1 MRSGYQGGGVTDF
14 NSCRI
19 GYIDV
24 SRSEGIAVLNIDRPE
39 KLNALTREFWTD
51 LTKAL
56 DMVSNDGA
64 TGAIVLRGAG
74 ERAFSVGGDIAGFS
88 VLTDSES
95 LEALQKEAMAAFMSI
110 ERCPVMV
117 IAAVNGFAFGGGCE
131 LVLACDWAIAAE
143 NAVFAMPEAT
153 LGLLPGFGVIR
164 GPDIIGRPMTKLMVG
179 SGEKV
184 NATRARE
191 IGLVQKIVAAEM
203 LMGEATAMAKQVARN
218 SATALEVGKHLIN
231 HDLQQASIDYST
243 EAVTRLLCSPDKTE
257 GANAF
262 LERRLPKFAR
272 RARG

>member
-1 MRSGYQGGGVTDF
+1 VTDF

-24 SRSEGIAVLNIDRPE
+24 SRSEGIAVLTIDRPE

-143 NAVFAMPEAT
+143 N
-153 LGLLPGFGVIR
+153 
-164 GPDIIGRPMTKLMVG
+164 
-179 SGEKV
+179 V